1 MAESADGAAR
11 MKSLPFLAML
21 AGCALLLA
29 GCASFDSRT
38 QKLSLGMTKSQTTDL
53 LGSDYKTVGAREV
66 PNASKVEVI
75 RYDDPKFGELLLYF
89 RDSKLVQWGD
99 IRILDNMPEGIY

>member
-1 MAESADGAAR
+1 
-11 MKSLPFLAML
+11 MKSVSTLPLLA
-21 AGCALLLA
+21 AALLLLG

-38 QKLSLGMTKSQTTDL
+38 QKLSLGMTKSQTTEL
-53 LGSDYKTVGAREV
+53 LGGNYKTVGAREV
-66 PNASKVEVI
+66 PNAGKVEVI
-75 RYDDPKFGELLLYF
+75 RYDDPQSGELLLYF